1 MRHVAVIGNGTLS
14 WSALAWPSNTGVVL
28 ASFWLDASM
37 LSSAQRS
44 AAHATDTTKTTDD
57 AQPNKTTQCQ
67 EPLRRRGSLG
77 RRVISPVYALYGTH
91 SASTAATLA
100 ALGGDNREVFGRAPV
115 AASVVALLTTAR
127 LGRRSKGKA
136 RLARRCVAVAQR
148 RRRAGQPAMSV
159 ELVRAHVE
167 RLRRCAHEREMC
179 RSSIIAVIVG
189 A

>member
-1 MRHVAVIGNGTLS
+1 MVGAGVALEHWRGLGELLARRKYAQLS
-14 WSALAWPSNTGVVL
+14 A
-28 ASFWLDASM
+28 
-37 LSSAQRS
+37 AQRS
-44 AAHATDTTKTTDD
+44 AAQRSAAQRSVAHATDTTKTPDD
-57 AQPNKTTQCQ
+57 AQPNKTMQCQ

-148 RRRAGQPAMSV
+148 RRRAGQPAMSI

>member
-44 AAHATDTTKTTDD
+44 AAHATDTTKTPDD
-57 AQPNKTTQCQ
+57 AQPKKTTQCQ
-67 EPLRRRGSLG
+67 EPPRRRGSLG
-77 RRVISPVYALYGTH
+77 RRVISPKYALYGTH

-148 RRRAGQPAMSV
+148 RRRAGQAAV
-159 ELVRAHVE
+159 AACVLGTRADGEADAADTNHAQVH
-167 RLRRCAHEREMC
+167 A
-179 RSSIIAVIVG
+179 
-189 A
+189 